1 MSIAASDPKPAP
13 VRHGFRIPT
22 LVAAGEGSQDARS
35 CGDFVGG
42 QVWHDLQ
49 GGVWSRCQEAP
60 DGRFVIDLPGVA
72 RFCVDGRRGEVS
84 VTPHRPHT
92 EESLR
97 DTYFR
102 SVVPLALQALG
113 TEVLHASAV
122 QTDVGVVA
130 FCAESRMGKSTLG
143 YLLAERGYPLW
154 SDDTVAFREE
164 GGVTRTFPIPF
175 KSRLRPATTSFL
187 RARSGSVP
195 APPWL
200 DPGAGQQEAP
210 PLAAI
215 CILDR
220 VEAPLPSLVQLSPLS
235 GATALSTLLTHAYCF
250 SMQRQEM
257 RQRMVRNYLD
267 LIAAVP
273 IFRLTF
279 QSGLERVSEVLD
291 HVEQALGENLLL
303 NR

>member
-1 MSIAASDPKPAP
+1 MSTAASDAKPAP
-13 VRHGFRIPT
+13 IGDGFQIPT

-49 GGVWSRCQEAP
+49 GGVWSRCQEGP

-72 RFCVDGRRGEVS
+72 RFCLDGGRGQVTA
-84 VTPHRPHT
+84 TPHRPHS

-122 QTDVGVVA
+122 QTEAGVVA
-130 FCAESRMGKSTLG
+130 FCAESRTGKSTLG

-154 SDDTVAFREE
+154 SDDAVAFQSE
-164 GGVTRTFPIPF
+164 GGLTRTFPIPF
-175 KSRLRPATTSFL
+175 RSRLRPATTSFL
-187 RARSGSVP
+187 RARSGRVP
-195 APPWL
+195 APQWL
-200 DPGAGQQEAP
+200 DPGAGQAEAP

-220 VEAPLPSLVQLSPLS
+220 VEAPLPSLVRLSPLS

-250 SMQRQEM
+250 TMQQQEM

-267 LIAAVP
+267 LIAGVP
-273 IFRLTF
+273 IFQLTF
-279 QSGLERVSEVLD
+279 QSGLERIAEVLD
-291 HVEQALGENLLL
+291 DVERALGENLLL
-303 NR
+303 ER